1 MKKISVIAVFG
12 LLCSLF
18 SGCGFTVRFGKEGF
32 DKNYS
37 VGSFEYNSGEIR
49 NVKIEWVSGSVKIVE
64 SDSDRLKVTE
74 TDKGL
79 SEAQKMRWCIDGQ
92 TLKIRFC
99 KPGYAGSFPF
109 GTKILTVEVPKG
121 TGIFASS
128 ASAEITLKAENPKSV
143 ELRSVSGSIKSDRFS
158 SEEVFISST
167 SGSVTADGAFS
178 ENGIEIHTTSGEISA
193 EKLCASK
200 ELSVKSTSGLIDIDY
215 AEASKA
221 KFENISG
228 KIEIKK
234 AVFPEFSIKTTSGS
248 IFAGIL
254 SCESA
259 NINSGSGDVRIEL
272 LEKLGATVRYK
283 STSGRFEHGDCR
295 LSGEE
300 YVFGNGTCRIEVK
313 TTSGGLKIE

>member
-18 SGCGFTVRFGKEGF
+18 SGCGFTVHFGKEGF
-32 DKNYS
+32 DENYS

-79 SEAQKMRWCIDGQ
+79 SEAQKMRWRIDGQ

-121 TGIFASS
+121 TEIFASS

-167 SGSVTADGAFS
+167 SGSVTVDGAFS
-178 ENGIEIHTTSGEISA
+178 ENGIEIHTTSGE
-193 EKLCASK
+193 
-200 ELSVKSTSGLIDIDY
+200 
-215 AEASKA
+215 
-221 KFENISG
+221 
-228 KIEIKK
+228 
-234 AVFPEFSIKTTSGS
+234 
-248 IFAGIL
+248 
-254 SCESA
+254 
-259 NINSGSGDVRIEL
+259 
-272 LEKLGATVRYK
+272 
-283 STSGRFEHGDCR
+283 
-295 LSGEE
+295 
-300 YVFGNGTCRIEVK
+300 
-313 TTSGGLKIE
+313 

>member
-1 MKKISVIAVFG
+1 M
-12 LLCSLF
+12 
-18 SGCGFTVRFGKEGF
+18 
-32 DKNYS
+32 
-37 VGSFEYNSGEIR
+37 
-49 NVKIEWVSGSVKIVE
+49 
-64 SDSDRLKVTE
+64 
-74 TDKGL
+74 
-79 SEAQKMRWCIDGQ
+79 
-92 TLKIRFC
+92 
-99 KPGYAGSFPF
+99 
-109 GTKILTVEVPKG
+109 
-121 TGIFASS
+121 
-128 ASAEITLKAENPKSV
+128 

-200 ELSVKSTSGLIDIDY
+200 ELLVKSTSGLIDIDY
-215 AEASKA
+215 AEATKA

-228 KIEIKK
+228 KIKIKK

>member
-32 DKNYS
+32 DENYS

-109 GTKILTVEVPKG
+109 GTK
-121 TGIFASS
+121 F
-128 ASAEITLKAENPKSV
+128 
-143 ELRSVSGSIKSDRFS
+143 
-158 SEEVFISST
+158 
-167 SGSVTADGAFS
+167 
-178 ENGIEIHTTSGEISA
+178 
-193 EKLCASK
+193 
-200 ELSVKSTSGLIDIDY
+200 
-215 AEASKA
+215 
-221 KFENISG
+221 
-228 KIEIKK
+228 
-234 AVFPEFSIKTTSGS
+234 
-248 IFAGIL
+248 
-254 SCESA
+254 
-259 NINSGSGDVRIEL
+259 
-272 LEKLGATVRYK
+272 
-283 STSGRFEHGDCR
+283 
-295 LSGEE
+295 
-300 YVFGNGTCRIEVK
+300 
-313 TTSGGLKIE
+313 